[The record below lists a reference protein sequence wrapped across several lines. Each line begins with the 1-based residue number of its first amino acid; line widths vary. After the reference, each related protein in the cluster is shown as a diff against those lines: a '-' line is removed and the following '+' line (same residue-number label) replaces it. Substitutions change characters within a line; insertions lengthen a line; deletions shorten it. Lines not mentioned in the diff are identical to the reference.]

1 MEKDMAL
8 TAPCPAA
15 RCVRPLRGRMR
26 EFQLGAGIGASAVK
40 SLVHVH
46 RAQGSVRRDWS
57 PPAPSTLVWDLC
69 GGTVVQIHG

>member
-15 RCVRPLRGRMR
+15 QNVSPLRGRMR
-26 EFQLGAGIGASAVK
+26 EFQLGAGIGVSTVK

-46 RAQGSVRRDWS
+46 RAQGSMRRDWS
-57 PPAPSTLVWDLC
+57 PPAPSTLVWNLY
-69 GGTVVQIHG
+69 GGTVAQICG